1 MKKTVMVT
9 LAVLLAVT
17 FLSELTYAQSAQ
29 DVLEKM
35 IGAMGGRKALEKIK
49 DTTATGTIE
58 LAQFGMN
65 GSLTQYFK
73 EPNKLRMEIEVMGMV
88 ITQVFDGE
96 KAWFTNPQTGGVEE
110 MPESMTK
117 DFARQAMGNGSILNP
132 KNYGIT
138 YTLKPRE
145 TVEGKEYVVLE
156 QKLADGHIIT
166 FYLDPETWLIYK
178 QRTRAVNQAGAEVE
192 AESYFS
198 DYKKVG
204 DTMAAHSIRVLQDGA
219 EYVLI
224 TISNI
229 TYNTGLEDSFFTL
242 AK

>member
-1 MKKTVMVT
+1 MKKIVPLT
-9 LAVLLAVT
+9 LAVLLTAT
-17 FLSELTYAQSAQ
+17 FLSELAYAQSAQ
-29 DVLEKM
+29 DVLERM
-35 IGAMGGRKALEKIK
+35 IGALGGRKALEKIK
-49 DTTATGTIE
+49 DTTATGTVE
-58 LAQFGMN
+58 LATFGVN

-73 EPNKLRMEIEVMGMV
+73 EPDKLRMEIEVMGMV
-88 ITQVFDGE
+88 ITQVFDGQ

-117 DFARQAMGNGSILNP
+117 DFARQAMGNESLLNP
-132 KNYGIT
+132 KKHDIT

-156 QKLADGHIIT
+156 QKLADGHITT

-178 QRTRAVNQAGAEVE
+178 QRTRTINQAGAEVE

-198 DYKKVG
+198 DYRKVG

-219 EYVLI
+219 EYVVI

-242 AK
+242 GK